1 MLVVTK
7 NKKKPRCIKKKNPTF
22 CKKKKTMAD
31 PFYFKIQKKKKK
43 KTLNTFEFHSHI
55 LLLTNCLNSTLPCF
69 TPKKLLY
76 YQI

>member
-1 MLVVTK
+1 MKKATLYQK
-7 NKKKPRCIKKKNPTF
+7 NYLPRFYFEKKKKPMFCKKNYLGRPFFFKKKKN
-22 CKKKKTMAD
+22 
-31 PFYFKIQKKKKK
+31 
-43 KTLNTFEFHSHI
+43 LNLFEFHSHI